1 MAAGGDFVTEY
12 FLIIFCVVPVLFFL
26 ERGREN
32 KEESKIVNGT

>member
-1 MAAGGDFVTEY
+1 MMAGGDFVTGY
-12 FLIIFCVVPVLFFL
+12 FSIIFFVAPMLFFL